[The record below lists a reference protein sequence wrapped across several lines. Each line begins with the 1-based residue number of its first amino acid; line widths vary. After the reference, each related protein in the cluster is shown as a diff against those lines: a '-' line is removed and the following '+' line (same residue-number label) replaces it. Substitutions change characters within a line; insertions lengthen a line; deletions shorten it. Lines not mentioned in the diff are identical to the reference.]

1 MHLATGN
8 HAKMN
13 IAACTMLEKGV
24 YVMHINSILC
34 ITSIIHCLLLSSG
47 NEQSDLH
54 NTSNQQ
60 NFAQYWYNANVQ
72 HWSLLVTNMEWARDD
87 ERIWLS
93 VKSTKLVLY
102 NEHWSTASAFLWLMF
117 WICSYSDWAKSTV
130 ALETFIHNWST
141 STGWA
146 LKSKKILWSQFLEDQ
161 GYTLLWRKKKGM

>member
-13 IAACTMLEKGV
+13 IAACTMLGKGV

-60 NFAQYWYNANVQ
+60 NFAQ
-72 HWSLLVTNMEWARDD
+72 
-87 ERIWLS
+87 
-93 VKSTKLVLY
+93 
-102 NEHWSTASAFLWLMF
+102 
-117 WICSYSDWAKSTV
+117 
-130 ALETFIHNWST
+130 
-141 STGWA
+141 
-146 LKSKKILWSQFLEDQ
+146 
-161 GYTLLWRKKKGM
+161 